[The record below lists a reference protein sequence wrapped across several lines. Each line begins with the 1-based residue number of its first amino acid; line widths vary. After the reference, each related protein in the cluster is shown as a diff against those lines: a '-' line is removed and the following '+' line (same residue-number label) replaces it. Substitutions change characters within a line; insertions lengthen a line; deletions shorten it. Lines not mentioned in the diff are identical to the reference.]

1 MYMNFPSFWLIVG
14 DDYNSLKSFSII
26 FTMVLLGTGMYIML
40 SKKIKMDTLEDY
52 ISIATGFVWICLM
65 FLPAMH
71 ERYSY
76 PLDILLL
83 ILGTLNK
90 KYLIYAVVSV
100 MLSTITYGHYL
111 FGTEGIRSITQFCIY

>member
-1 MYMNFPSFWLIVG
+1 
-14 DDYNSLKSFSII
+14 
-26 FTMVLLGTGMYIML
+26 
-40 SKKIKMDTLEDY
+40 
-52 ISIATGFVWICLM
+52 M
-65 FLPAMH
+65 FKVLPAMH

-111 FGTEGIRSITQFCIY
+111 FGTEGNNAVSRNSVCIDLYKIY

>member
-1 MYMNFPSFWLIVG
+1 
-14 DDYNSLKSFSII
+14 
-26 FTMVLLGTGMYIML
+26 
-40 SKKIKMDTLEDY
+40 
-52 ISIATGFVWICLM
+52 M
-65 FLPAMH
+65 FKVLPAMH

-111 FGTEGIRSITQFCIY
+111 FGTEGITRYHAILYVLIYIKYIRTLLNNNTKDQKGEI